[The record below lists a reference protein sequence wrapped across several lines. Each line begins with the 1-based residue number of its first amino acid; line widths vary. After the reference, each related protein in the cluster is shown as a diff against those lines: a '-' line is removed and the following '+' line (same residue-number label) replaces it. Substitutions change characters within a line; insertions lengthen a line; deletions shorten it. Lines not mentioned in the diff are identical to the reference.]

1 MYNCQR
7 STIKID
13 TGDKN
18 LSLRFLYWQSIY
30 FYPKKLTWTKTN
42 FHLYNQGTYYAV
54 IICVLKPKTV
64 EGTFQKKKW
73 TFIILVFGAKCGGIR
88 NWMRQSIDLTTIF
101 TKIKTRTQPR
111 QRLWT
116 AYWKLNRKLFV
127 IFKRWRVLSSLIKQN
142 ILAIAVE
149 SFTIPPWIC
158 MCTSLKVKI

>member
-1 MYNCQR
+1 MRTHMYNCQR

-42 FHLYNQGTYYAV
+42 FHLYNQGTYYAR

-73 TFIILVFGAKCGGIR
+73 TFIILVSGAKCGGIR

-101 TKIKTRTQPR
+101 TKIWLQSIICFNVCMYIGT
-111 QRLWT
+111 WIESC
-116 AYWKLNRKLFV
+116 V
-127 IFKRWRVLSSLIKQN
+127 ISNLL
-142 ILAIAVE
+142 
-149 SFTIPPWIC
+149 
-158 MCTSLKVKI
+158 